1 MKALIKICVFSLF
14 IACGSDEGISN
25 DETISM
31 NPELIKLNEAINSN
45 TKDASLFLQ
54 RAKLNIKL
62 GSNES
67 AINDLNQSIDL
78 DSTMTD
84 AYFLRAK
91 LQYDS
96 KNYRDA
102 LIDLRFCFNENKE
115 DPILNKM
122 MAQICIYLGKNKEAV
137 DFSNNIIKQD
147 IHNAEAYFLKAY
159 AFKSMNDTLKA
170 ISTFQTCLEQDPDMY
185 KAHMQLGLLYSDQKN
200 TLAVSYFDNAKRL
213 KPDVLNPIYA
223 KAIFYQNTDQHKQA
237 KIIYQEMINSNSQ
250 FEKAYYNLGYIYL
263 KEDSLEKARRMF
275 SLAIGISPY
284 YTDAFYNRGLCY
296 EKENNFKEAIKDYKQ
311 SLNFDPDH
319 ELAQAAMERLKN
331 KP

>member
-1 MKALIKICVFSLF
+1 MKKILVLAVVIAAAGGWLFS
-14 IACGSDEGISN
+14 
-25 DETISM
+25 
-31 NPELIKLNEAINSN
+31 
-45 TKDASLFLQ
+45 Q
-54 RAKLNIKL
+54 YW
-62 GSNES
+62 
-67 AINDLNQSIDL
+67 
-78 DSTMTD
+78 
-84 AYFLRAK
+84 YFLPG
-91 LQYDS
+91 
-96 KNYRDA
+96 
-102 LIDLRFCFNENKE
+102 LIQGFL
-115 DPILNKM
+115 DPIGEY
-122 MAQICIYLGKNKEAV
+122 QEV
-137 DFSNNIIKQD
+137 
-147 IHNAEAYFLKAY
+147 
-159 AFKSMNDTLKA
+159 TW
-170 ISTFQTCLEQDPDMY
+170 EQGPEVRE
-185 KAHMQLGLLYSDQKN
+185 SD
-200 TLAVSYFDNAKRL
+200 
-213 KPDVLNPIYA
+213 KPNVLNPIYA